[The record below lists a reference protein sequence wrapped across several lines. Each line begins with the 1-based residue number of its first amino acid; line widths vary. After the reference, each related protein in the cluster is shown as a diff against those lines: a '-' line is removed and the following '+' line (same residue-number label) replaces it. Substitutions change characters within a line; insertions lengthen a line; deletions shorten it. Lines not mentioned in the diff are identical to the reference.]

1 MGDLPANVRD
11 LVIAECYARA
21 ADLSWDSL
29 SQQQRS
35 SAYDAWLDDRKI
47 GQRLLPF
54 ISREK
59 ARVWLKDV
67 PMKEYGR
74 AVAGIGPYARFA
86 PYQMPSPESLVERL
100 FGQKAVARMASL
112 RTKPN
117 RIAFDNGDGERLMLW
132 GAPKALRDLIW
143 AAMVAQVD
151 FGADPVIILCCTRA
165 EHLTD
170 TDRKRHVSLGEAA
183 GIPVMHTDVKT
194 RRVLPISGGTA

>member
-1 MGDLPANVRD
+1 MGDLPADVRD

-29 SQQQRS
+29 SQLQRS
-35 SAYDAWLDDRKI
+35 SAYDTWLDDLKI
-47 GQRLLPF
+47 GQRLLSF
-54 ISREK
+54 LSREK

-100 FGQKAVARMASL
+100 FGQEAVAQTASL

-117 RIAFDNGDGERLMLW
+117 RIAFCDGEGERLMLW
-132 GAPKALRDLIW
+132 GAPKSLRDLVW

-151 FGADPVIILCCTRA
+151 SAANVVIVLCCTRA

-170 TDRKRHVSLGEAA
+170 ADRKRHISLGEVA
-183 GIPVMHTDVKT
+183 GIPVIHTDVKT
-194 RRVLPISGGTA
+194 HRVLPASGVTA

>member
-1 MGDLPANVRD
+1 MGDLPADVRD

-29 SQQQRS
+29 SQLQRS

-54 ISREK
+54 ITREK

-100 FGQKAVARMASL
+100 FGQKAVVRMATL

-117 RIAFDNGDGERLMLW
+117 RIVFGDDDGDGERLMLW

-143 AAMVAQVD
+143 AAMVAQID
-151 FGADPVIILCCTRA
+151 FGANPVIVLCCTRA

-170 TDRKRHVSLGEAA
+170 TDRKRHISLGEIA
-183 GIPVMHTDVKT
+183 GIPVIHTDVKT
-194 RRVLPISGGTA
+194 RRVLPAQA